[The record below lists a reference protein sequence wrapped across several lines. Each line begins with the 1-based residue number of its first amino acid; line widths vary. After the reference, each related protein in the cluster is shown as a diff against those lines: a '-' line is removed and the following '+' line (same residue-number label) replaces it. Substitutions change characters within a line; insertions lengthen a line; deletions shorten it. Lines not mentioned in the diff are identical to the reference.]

1 MFEKYIEEIK
11 KLGIVFSVLSNGE
24 FIEKMGMFVKKNNFG
39 FGSCFWRYFMYVKNG
54 VIKKMFVEK
63 GMKDNA
69 KDDPFAVSDADTML
83 TYLKTV

>member
-1 MFEKYIEEIK
+1 MH
-11 KLGIVFSVLSNGE
+11 
-24 FIEKMGMFVKKNNFG
+24 
-39 FGSCFWRYFMYVKNG
+39 VKNG